1 MIEHDF
7 DEEFVPI
14 AAELQRL
21 PYMSPS
27 RDFADRVI
35 AGIDRLQPA
44 RDLTPAVASRHLEL
58 HRGGQ
63 AIAQR
68 RPMGIARATGTAV
81 VGVALIAA
89 AAFMFFEVDVLTA
102 MMSAAVSQYAFTIA
116 AVGTQLGALVLGADT
131 IAYLQAG
138 AVQAM
143 LLYMALFVGL
153 VSGYAGIRTAAQ
165 IANERLPDVNRI
177 LIPAY
182 CIMALAA
189 AHEASAQD
197 GRSVRLAGLRKYAQ
211 VVTGD
216 YTVPVGASTSGSV
229 MVVRGDLDI
238 YGNVDGAATA
248 VLGDVIVHDG
258 GRVRG
263 GAVALGGRV
272 INDGGSILGVV
283 KEVGATH
290 NRSTVSFGGR
300 PRTTLGSLV
309 SAILWLVVLLL
320 VGTIVALYLR
330 DYFKR
335 AVEVVTNESGKSLLT
350 GVVGGLLSIPALI
363 AIVVLFAI
371 TIIGVVF
378 IPIGVAAFLIAI
390 SGIGMLG
397 FLAVAQVTGV
407 AIAGKRE

>member
-1 MIEHDF
+1 MK
-7 DEEFVPI
+7 
-14 AAELQRL
+14 
-21 PYMSPS
+21 
-27 RDFADRVI
+27 
-35 AGIDRLQPA
+35 
-44 RDLTPAVASRHLEL
+44 T
-58 HRGGQ
+58 
-63 AIAQR
+63 
-68 RPMGIARATGTAV
+68 
-81 VGVALIAA
+81 
-89 AAFMFFEVDVLTA
+89 
-102 MMSAAVSQYAFTIA
+102 
-116 AVGTQLGALVLGADT
+116 
-131 IAYLQAG
+131 
-138 AVQAM
+138 
-143 LLYMALFVGL
+143 
-153 VSGYAGIRTAAQ
+153 
-165 IANERLPDVNRI
+165 I

-189 AHEASAQD
+189 VHDACAQD
-197 GRSVRLAGLRKYAQ
+197 MSRVRFAGIRKYAQ

-229 MVVRGDLDI
+229 MVIRGNLDV
-238 YGNVDGAATA
+238 YGNIDGAATA

-272 INDGGSILGVV
+272 INDGGSVLGVI

-320 VGTIVALYLR
+320 VGTVVALYLR

-335 AVEVVTNESGKSLLT
+335 AVEVVTNESGKSLLA

-390 SGIGMLG
+390 SGIAMLG
-397 FLAVAQVTGV
+397 FLAVAQVAGV
-407 AIAGKRE
+407 AIAGKREAETPAGQDLQFLYTGILAFSALWIIAAVFTWFPVLGTVLRMFAFAVTLVAVATGFGAVVLILWRARARKNAVATA